1 MPIGEGRRALTKKL
15 PVIYIIDIS
24 GSMYGARIA
33 AVNEAMDKV
42 VPALKEFAANEPSIE
57 FSTRVIT
64 YGDNRAEWR
73 IGDRNSGVPMADFD
87 WLPISDSEVDGGTPA
102 EKAIE
107 LLTTISGDDYKEYL
121 GGYLGTPMVIL
132 ISDGEANDQNAFK
145 SAVDAFR
152 ASRVGN
158 KFVQVAIGIATEKN
172 ARATDELKYFGQN
185 GFRHAT
191 DNPDKIVELI
201 VTATMKSVKTA
212 TEKSIKTKREEE
224 KKSEDI
230 FEDDIF

>member
-1 MPIGEGRRALTKKL
+1 M
-15 PVIYIIDIS
+15 S
-24 GSMYGARIA
+24 GARIA

-57 FSTRVIT
+57 FSVRVIT
-64 YGDNRAEWR
+64 YGDGRADWR
-73 IGDRNSGVPMADFD
+73 VGDRNNGVLMADFD
-87 WLPISDSEVDGGTPA
+87 WLPISESEVDGGTPA

-107 LLTTISGDDYKEYL
+107 LLTTISGEDYKEYL

-132 ISDGEANDQNAFK
+132 ISDGEANNQQAFM

-172 ARATDELKYFGQN
+172 VDATNELKYSGQT
-185 GFRHAT
+185 GFRHAP
-191 DNPDKIVELI
+191 DNPDKIVDLI

-212 TEKSIKTKREEE
+212 TEKSIKTKAEE
-224 KKSEDI
+224 KKASEDI